1 MEVPNV
7 QEIIEKQVL
16 TVAKAVEDK
25 IDDEISALDRLDLD
39 DIEALRER
47 RLQQMKKMAEKR
59 GRWIALGHGDYSEIH
74 AEKDFFSV
82 VKASDRV
89 VCHFYRENWP
99 CKGASDAKLGDYNK
113 IAGVNSILHV
123 MDKHLSIL
131 AKQHIET
138 RFVKINAEK
147 SPFLA
152 EKLKIVVLPTLAL
165 IKNAK
170 VDDYVVGFDELGGK
184 DDFSTEILE
193 ERLAKAQVI
202 FLDGESSL
210 KPSNSTAK
218 TRSVRQ
224 STKYNS
230 DSE

>member
-1 MEVPNV
+1 MDNSKV
-7 QEIIEKQVL
+7 QNILEKQVL
-16 TVAKAVEDK
+16 TVVKAVEDK
-25 IDDEISALDRLDLD
+25 IDEEISALDRLDLD

-47 RLQQMKKMAEKR
+47 RLQQMKKMVEKR
-59 GRWIALGHGDYSEIH
+59 SRWIGLGHGEYSEIPN
-74 AEKDFFSV
+74 EKDFFSV
-82 VKASDRV
+82 VKASERV

-99 CKGASDAKLGDYNK
+99 CK
-113 IAGVNSILHV
+113 V

-147 SPFLA
+147 SLYLA

-165 IKNAK
+165 IKNSK

-184 DDFSTEILE
+184 DDFSTEELE
-193 ERLAKAQVI
+193 ERLAKSQVI
-202 FLDGESSL
+202 VYEGESSL
-210 KPSNSTAK
+210 NASKSKGK
-218 TRSVRQ
+218 TKSVRQ
-224 STKYNS
+224 SSYSS

>member
-1 MEVPNV
+1 MENPKI
-7 QEIIEKQVL
+7 QEVVEKQVL
-16 TVAKAVEDK
+16 TVAQAVEDK
-25 IDDEISALDRLDLD
+25 IDEEIAALDRLDVD
-39 DIEALRER
+39 DLEALRER

-59 GRWIALGHGDYSEIH
+59 SRWTSLGHGEYSEIPS
-74 AEKDFFSV
+74 EKDFFSV
-82 VKASDRV
+82 VKASERV

-99 CKGASDAKLGDYNK
+99 CK
-113 IAGVNSILHV
+113 V
-123 MDKHLSIL
+123 MDKHLNIL

-152 EKLKIVVLPTLAL
+152 EKLKIIVLPTLAL

-170 VDDYVVGFDELGGK
+170 VDDYVVGFDQLGNT
-184 DDFSTEILE
+184 DEFSTEELE

-202 FLDGESSL
+202 FFEGESSVNHAR
-210 KPSNSTAK
+210 SSAQ

-224 STKYNS
+224 SS
-230 DSE
+230 REDSSESE

>member
-1 MEVPNV
+1 MENPKV
-7 QEIIEKQVL
+7 QEILEKQVL
-16 TVAKAVEDK
+16 TVAKAFEDK
-25 IDDEISALDRLDLD
+25 LDEEISTLERLDLD

-59 GRWIALGHGDYSEIH
+59 SRWIALGHGEYSEIPT
-74 AEKDFFSV
+74 EKEFFAV
-82 VKASDRV
+82 VKASERV
-89 VCHFYRENWP
+89 VCHFYRNNWP
-99 CKGASDAKLGDYNK
+99 CK
-113 IAGVNSILHV
+113 V

-165 IKNAK
+165 VKNAK
-170 VDDYVVGFDELGGK
+170 VDDYVVGFDELGGT
-184 DDFSTEILE
+184 DEFSTEELG

-202 FLDGESSL
+202 IFEGESSRN
-210 KPSNSTAK
+210 PSESSAQTKRN
-218 TRSVRQ
+218 VRQ
-224 STKYNS
+224 STNS
-230 DSE
+230 NSRFAGNIQSYI

>member
-1 MEVPNV
+1 MENPKV
-7 QEIIEKQVL
+7 QEILEKQVL
-16 TVAKAVEDK
+16 TVAKAFEDK
-25 IDDEISALDRLDLD
+25 IDEEISALDRLDLD

-59 GRWIALGHGDYSEIH
+59 SRWIALGHGEYSEIPT
-74 AEKDFFSV
+74 EKEFFAV

-89 VCHFYRENWP
+89 VCHFYRNNWP
-99 CKGASDAKLGDYNK
+99 CK
-113 IAGVNSILHV
+113 V

-138 RFVKINAEK
+138 RFVKIHAEK

-165 IKNAK
+165 VKNAK

-184 DDFSTEILE
+184 DEFSTEELE
-193 ERLAKAQVI
+193 ERLARAQVI
-202 FLDGESSL
+202 IFEGESSRNPL
-210 KPSNSTAK
+210 GSSAQ

-224 STKYNS
+224 SKNS
-230 DSE
+230 DSSDSE

>member
-1 MEVPNV
+1 MENPKV
-7 QEIIEKQVL
+7 QEILEKQVL
-16 TVAKAVEDK
+16 TVVKAVEDK
-25 IDDEISALDRLDLD
+25 LDDEIAALDRLDLD
-39 DIEALRER
+39 DLEVLRER

-59 GRWIALGHGDYSEIH
+59 SRWISLGHGEYSEIPS
-74 AEKDFFSV
+74 EKDFFAA

-99 CKGASDAKLGDYNK
+99 CK
-113 IAGVNSILHV
+113 V
-123 MDKHLSIL
+123 MDKHMSIL

-138 RFVKINAEK
+138 RFVKIHAEK

-152 EKLKIVVLPTLAL
+152 ERLKIVVLPTLAL

-170 VDDYVVGFDELGGK
+170 VDDYVVGFDELGGR
-184 DDFSTEILE
+184 DEFTTEELE
-193 ERLAKAQVI
+193 ERLAKSQVI
-202 FLDGESSL
+202 FFEGESSVNAS
-210 KPSNSTAK
+210 KSSAQ

-224 STKYNS
+224 SAKSNSS

>member
-1 MEVPNV
+1 MDNPKV
-7 QEIIEKQVL
+7 QEILEKQVL
-16 TVAKAVEDK
+16 TVVKAVEDK
-25 IDDEISALDRLDLD
+25 IDDEISALDRLDLE
-39 DIEALRER
+39 DIEVLRER

-59 GRWIALGHGDYSEIH
+59 RQWVALGHGEYSEIQ
-74 AEKDFFSV
+74 AEKDFFTI

-99 CKGASDAKLGDYNK
+99 CK
-113 IAGVNSILHV
+113 V

-147 SPFLA
+147 SPFLT

-165 IKNAK
+165 IKKAK
-170 VDDYVVGFDELGGK
+170 VDDYVVGFDELGGT
-184 DDFSTEILE
+184 DDFGTEELE
-193 ERLAKAQVI
+193 ERLAKVQVI
-202 FLDGESSL
+202 ILEGESSL
-210 KPSNSTAK
+210 KPSKSCAK

-224 STKYNS
+224 GTNPDSS

>member
-1 MEVPNV
+1 MDNPKV
-7 QEIIEKQVL
+7 QEILEKQVL
-16 TVAKAVEDK
+16 TVVKAVEDK
-25 IDDEISALDRLDLD
+25 IDDEISALDRLDLE
-39 DIEALRER
+39 DIEVLRER

-59 GRWIALGHGDYSEIH
+59 RQWVALGHGEYSEIQ
-74 AEKDFFSV
+74 AEKEFFSV

-99 CKGASDAKLGDYNK
+99 CK
-113 IAGVNSILHV
+113 V

-147 SPFLA
+147 SPFLT

-165 IKNAK
+165 IKKAK
-170 VDDYVVGFDELGGK
+170 VDDYVVGFDELGGT
-184 DDFSTEILE
+184 DDFGTEELE
-193 ERLAKAQVI
+193 DRLAKAQVVI
-202 FLDGESSL
+202 LEGESSL
-210 KPSNSTAK
+210 KPSKSSAK

-224 STKYNS
+224 GTNPDSS

>member
-1 MEVPNV
+1 MENPKV
-7 QEIIEKQVL
+7 QEILEKQLL

-25 IDDEISALDRLDLD
+25 LDEEISTLERLDLD

-59 GRWIALGHGDYSEIH
+59 SRWIALGHGEYSEIPT
-74 AEKDFFSV
+74 EKEFFAV
-82 VKASDRV
+82 VKASERV
-89 VCHFYRENWP
+89 VCHFYRNNWP
-99 CKGASDAKLGDYNK
+99 CK
-113 IAGVNSILHV
+113 V

-170 VDDYVVGFDELGGK
+170 VDDYVVGFDELGGT
-184 DDFSTEILE
+184 DEFSTEELG

-202 FLDGESSL
+202 IFEGESSRN
-210 KPSNSTAK
+210 PSESSAQTKRN
-218 TRSVRQ
+218 VRQ
-224 STKYNS
+224 STNSNSS